1 MEEQIKEEPVTLK
14 SLQKHVIK
22 VLVAAIVITVMG
34 GAGTAFA
41 FFYKTNY
48 GIEKIIINDIRQ
60 DKSIEGIGIVLNDVS
75 NKVGSTNT
83 SAAVLDEKIKGLEGV
98 MASIQQTQT
107 NIQTTQTDILKILGE
122 IRRNK

>member
-22 VLVAAIVITVMG
+22 VLVAAIVIAVMG